1 MNRTLSVVRLQLV
14 NTQTYVWVPLL
25 VLGGAFL
32 VTMTI
37 FALLPVDGIV
47 GGGAQ
52 APMWYFLVV
61 GVQSLTLTF
70 PFSQALS
77 VTRRE
82 FYLGTVLT
90 ALLASAVLAVIY
102 VLGGLL
108 EEATGGFGTGSVFFQ
123 VPGVWSDGWAVAG
136 LLYLMLSFA
145 FFKVGFF
152 CAVVYKRFGTLVLT
166 AGLIVLALLVLVGL
180 WVVTRLEAWSQVAG
194 WVADTGVLGLT
205 LWSLP
210 VLVLLALASYGL
222 LRRALP

>member
-25 VLGGAFL
+25 VLGGAFGI
-32 VTMTI
+32 TMLI
-37 FALLPVDGIV
+37 FALLPVGGIV

-82 FYLGTVLT
+82 FYAGTVLT
-90 ALLASAVLAVIY
+90 ALLASAALAVIY

-108 EEATGGFGTGSVFFQ
+108 EEATGGFGTGSIFFQ

-136 LLYLMLSFA
+136 LLYLVLSFA

-166 AGLIVLALLVLVGL
+166 TGLIAAAVVTLLVV
-180 WVVTRLEAWSQVAG
+180 WAVTRLEAWGQVTG
-194 WVADTGVLGLT
+194 WVADAGVLGLT

-210 VLVLLALASYGL
+210 VLGVLALVSYGL

>member
-14 NTQTYVWVPLL
+14 NKQTFLWVPLL
-25 VLGGAFL
+25 VLGGAL
-32 VTMTI
+32 VITMAI
-37 FALLPVDGIV
+37 FAMLPVDGIV

-82 FYLGTVLT
+82 FYVGTMLT
-90 ALLASAVLAVIY
+90 ALLASAALGAIY
-102 VLGGLL
+102 VVGGLI
-108 EEATGGFGTGSVFFQ
+108 EDATGGFGTRSVFFK
-123 VPGVWSDGWAVAG
+123 VPGVWAQGWAAAG
-136 LLYLMLSFA
+136 FIYLVLSFA
-145 FFKVGFF
+145 FFQVGFF
-152 CAVVYKRFGTLVLT
+152 CATIYKRFGALVLT
-166 AGLIVLALLVLVGL
+166 AGMIAVALLLLVGL
-180 WVVTRLEAWSQVAG
+180 WLITRLEAWGEVFSWVAG
-194 WVADTGVLGLT
+194 TGVLGLT

-210 VLVLLALASYGL
+210 VLALLALVSYAA